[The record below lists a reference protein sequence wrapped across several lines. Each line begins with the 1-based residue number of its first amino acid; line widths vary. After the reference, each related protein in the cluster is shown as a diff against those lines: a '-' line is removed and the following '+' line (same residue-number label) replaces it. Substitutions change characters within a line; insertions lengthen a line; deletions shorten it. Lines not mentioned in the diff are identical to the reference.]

1 MVRQQGRSSSNI
13 NKLAFHTPSEV
24 LAQDADIILDIMH
37 HKKNAMYNSTCN
49 HVLSHQDT
57 KKRKTKEE
65 KLKEKKK

>member
-1 MVRQQGRSSSNI
+1 
-13 NKLAFHTPSEV
+13 V

-37 HKKNAMYNSTCN
+37 HKKNAIYNSTCN